1 MLHRS
6 ADYYVLLLADVLY
19 EKYVYTFGFSNSI
32 YETNSK
38 CADLMNEIYDNFPE
52 KPLFVNSKAATGN

>member
-19 EKYVYTFGFSNSI
+19 EKYVYTFGFSNNI

-38 CADLMNEIYDNFPE
+38 CADLMNEIYNNFPE
-52 KPLFVNSKAATGN
+52 KSLFVNSKAAIGN